1 MILIRTFF
9 WSPRLLGVAAEG
21 SSLKLSVVQGGLF
34 MRDEV
39 DAVGG

>member
-1 MILIRTFF
+1 MILTGTFF
-9 WSPRLLGVAAEG
+9 RGPRLLEVAEEG
-21 SSLKLSVVQGGLF
+21 SGLKLSVVQGGLF